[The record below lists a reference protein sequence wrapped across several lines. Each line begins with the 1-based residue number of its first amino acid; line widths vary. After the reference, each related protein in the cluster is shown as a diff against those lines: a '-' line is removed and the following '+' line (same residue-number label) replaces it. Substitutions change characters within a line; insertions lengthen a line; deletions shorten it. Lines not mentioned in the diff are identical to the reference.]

1 MKITS
6 SLENLSQRCCVLYVL
21 SKVLR
26 SNLTNMQCRCSV
38 NFTELGKKA
47 AERGYSADRWEA
59 DFALAA
65 LMEVPDQYATISKL
79 GLLGKQHFSRPA
91 TSVNVVPPAGR
102 SADFG
107 AALAAA
113 DVTVALY

>member
-1 MKITS
+1 MPER
-6 SLENLSQRCCVLYVL
+6 L
-21 SKVLR
+21 
-26 SNLTNMQCRCSV
+26 CSV

-47 AERGYSADRWEA
+47 AARGYSAERWEA

-91 TSVNVVPPAGR
+91 LSVNVLPVQSPAHAAGLGQQWPP
-102 SADFG
+102 
-107 AALAAA
+107 
-113 DVTVALY
+113 TM

>member
-1 MKITS
+1 MFCAGEALHS
-6 SLENLSQRCCVLYVL
+6 D
-21 SKVLR
+21 
-26 SNLTNMQCRCSV
+26 LTAVRCRCSV

-91 TSVNVVPPAGR
+91 TSVNVVPPP
-102 SADFG
+102 G
-107 AALAAA
+107 AAQ
-113 DVTVALY
+113 VSGQHWPPQM